1 MTKTRNRTHE
11 LSELSRPA
19 RRRSSLARWFGY
31 LPEGL
36 MVLLGVMLAFLMD
49 DYREERERGQ
59 LAAAAMQRVELE
71 VASNFA
77 EVIAMN
83 AITRERLAKLD
94 ALEPDANATVAFI
107 RLIPK
112 FTGYAFLQADRSAWS
127 GMQLGSY
134 FDKVPPDFVSD
145 VFPIYD
151 WNEVLKSLDGTVR
164 DLVFGADVHDPSRTA
179 IAWGV
184 SRMIMEQQLIWSDE
198 AIPAYCGF
206 LQEWAPDLYEQRQDE
221 VRCVMGQPMPTFREA
236 CTGKGPDA
244 VPRRQ

>member
-1 MTKTRNRTHE
+1 
-11 LSELSRPA
+11 
-19 RRRSSLARWFGY
+19 
-31 LPEGL
+31 

-59 LAAAAMQRVELE
+59 LADAAMQRVRLE

-83 AITRERLAKLD
+83 AITRERLAALD
-94 ALEPDANATVAFI
+94 ALEPEANTPVAFI
-107 RLIPK
+107 SLIPK

-145 VFPIYD
+145 AFPIYD
-151 WNEVLKSLDGTVR
+151 WNEVLKSLDGRVR
-164 DLVFGADVHDPSRTA
+164 NLAFGADVHDPSRTA

-198 AIPAYCGF
+198 AILAYCGF
-206 LQEWAPDLYEQRQDE
+206 LQEWAPELHEQRQDT
-221 VRCVMGQPMPTFREA
+221 VRRVMGQPMPTFREA
-236 CTGKGPDA
+236 CGREGPDA
-244 VPRRQ
+244 SPPLE